1 MGVVTHTG
9 WRDEF
14 ERAVAQALVE
24 VRAELAEL
32 QDSAQQRRRWQD
44 VAAAAAR
51 PPSVERLQEVLRV
64 ALAEVPFYAALNRHL
79 GDVPPSLSDF
89 PILRKGDLRQH
100 FADLIRRD
108 PVDSSLPQSQYFLV
122 RTSGSTGRPVSTLK
136 SAGEDGWADA
146 VLRERLY
153 REHGVPERGEVFD
166 VGLHPFDAPLVE
178 LRVDTRP
185 WLAWNLRL
193 YEADSAEV
201 TAEYDVVFRRRRPVL
216 VQGVTSRIVTLARL
230 ARAEGRELCPALA
243 VCSFEQLT
251 ESARGVIE
259 EVFHCPAVSLYG
271 TSETGIAGWE
281 CREHRMHFELDAV
294 VPEVVDDRG
303 SPVAPGETGGL
314 LLTSLKSTVMP
325 IIRYDTGDMAQLPA
339 RPCPCGRRGPSIGA
353 LEGRA
358 GLVLVG
364 RSGRTQ
370 PPYLLMSL
378 IDELG
383 VGDFQL
389 VQDVPGTV
397 RLVVAAGSPVA
408 EELPERVVAG
418 LRERSRDDLDIR
430 LDRTGGFVLSPSGKR
445 ETVVSR
451 IGPAAAS

>member
-1 MGVVTHTG
+1 M
-9 WRDEF
+9 
-14 ERAVAQALVE
+14 
-24 VRAELAEL
+24 
-32 QDSAQQRRRWQD
+32 
-44 VAAAAAR
+44 
-51 PPSVERLQEVLRV
+51 
-64 ALAEVPFYAALNRHL
+64 
-79 GDVPPSLSDF
+79 
-89 PILRKGDLRQH
+89 
-100 FADLIRRD
+100 
-108 PVDSSLPQSQYFLV
+108 
-122 RTSGSTGRPVSTLK
+122 
-136 SAGEDGWADA
+136 
-146 VLRERLY
+146 
-153 REHGVPERGEVFD
+153 
-166 VGLHPFDAPLVE
+166 
-178 LRVDTRP
+178 
-185 WLAWNLRL
+185 
-193 YEADSAEV
+193 
-201 TAEYDVVFRRRRPVL
+201 
-216 VQGVTSRIVTLARL
+216 
-230 ARAEGRELCPALA
+230 
-243 VCSFEQLT
+243 
-251 ESARGVIE
+251 IE

-397 RLVVAAGSPVA
+397 RLVVAAGSRRWPRSCRNA
-408 EELPERVVAG
+408 WWPASASAAG
-418 LRERSRDDLDIR
+418 TTSTSASTGPGDLC
-430 LDRTGGFVLSPSGKR
+430 SPRRGSAR
-445 ETVVSR
+445 PS
-451 IGPAAAS
+451 